1 MNINKRG
8 EYIMKNRAKV
18 VPHVIRVLFLI
29 LFFVFI
35 FKTKSMLWLLIFLF
49 SLVIAIFFGRIYC
62 GYICPMNT
70 LMIPVDWLSKK
81 ANIQKLKAPKWLKNG
96 YFTWVSLLASLF
108 LMVLTKVVFHIEFPL
123 LIFWFILSVLITI
136 RYKPEV
142 FHNLICPLAGPQK
155 LFGRF
160 AILSRKVNEE
170 GCIGCKLCE
179 KVCPSH
185 AIEVSMEKS
194 KASIN
199 TSLCFQCTECQNVC
213 PVNVIPYGRG

>member
-1 MNINKRG
+1 
-8 EYIMKNRAKV
+8 MKNRAKV

-81 ANIQKLKAPKWLKNG
+81 ANIQKLEAPKWLKNG

-108 LMVLTKVVFHIEFPL
+108 LMVLTKVVFHI
-123 LIFWFILSVLITI
+123 
-136 RYKPEV
+136 
-142 FHNLICPLAGPQK
+142 
-155 LFGRF
+155 
-160 AILSRKVNEE
+160 
-170 GCIGCKLCE
+170 
-179 KVCPSH
+179 
-185 AIEVSMEKS
+185 
-194 KASIN
+194 
-199 TSLCFQCTECQNVC
+199 
-213 PVNVIPYGRG
+213 